1 MGKTYSK
8 MYDNAQKAKVVKQL
22 TPTYHEWKRE
32 GDMIIGAFITRT
44 EVQSR
49 LGGQTYNQYL
59 FDTDDGLIKFAL
71 GRMADSELQDQ
82 FVKGG
87 VYAIEYRGKE
97 KIAGGRSVNRFSVEE
112 IGATDEIEGAGT
124 PEGVKASDKSQ
135 AKKVTGNQ

>member
-22 TPTYHEWKRE
+22 TPTYHEWKKE
-32 GDMIIGAFITRT
+32 GDKIIGAFITRT

-49 LGGQTYNQYL
+49 LGGQSYNQYL

-87 VYAIEYRGKE
+87 IYAIEYRGKE

-112 IGATDEIEGAGT
+112 IGSTDEIDEG
-124 PEGVKASDKSQ
+124 KASEDPKAPDKPQSH
-135 AKKVTGNQ
+135 K

>member
-22 TPTYHEWKRE
+22 TPAYHEWKKE
-32 GDMIIGAFITRT
+32 GDRIIGAFITKT

-49 LGGQTYNQYL
+49 LGGQSYNQYL

-87 VYAIEYRGKE
+87 IYAIEYRGKE

-112 IGATDEIEGAGT
+112 IGATDEIDEG
-124 PEGVKASDKSQ
+124 KASEDAKVPDKPQSH
-135 AKKVTGNQ
+135 K